1 MKASPARIF
10 LGLVLGA
17 ALGYLCLRSHS
28 PLMKAIPGA
37 LAPLGTLFLNA
48 IRVCVIP
55 LVTSA
60 LIVGCAASSDAPRLG
75 KLAARSLMV
84 ILCYL
89 ASAAVFAVIIAVPVF
104 RQTQVTAAPNAREMV
119 VETTRSTATSGGLA
133 EWVGALVP
141 ANLFKAAT
149 EGALLPLVTFSI
161 AIGITLSRMTQQD
174 REPLLQWFRSVMQLF
189 TRLIDAVLLMA
200 PLGVFCLAI
209 NLPATAGY
217 AGLRALLIYVV
228 ALSLISGAF
237 ILVVLYPS
245 VALFTP
251 VSLLSFMRAS
261 APAQAI
267 AFTSRSSLAAL
278 PTTYLAG
285 NQGLGLA
292 EAVSSFFFPF
302 AASIFRVGGCMA
314 QVVGVCFLARFYQVP
329 LSLSQ
334 LATVVLSAVAVSLT
348 VPGVPGGAI
357 IVMTPTLAALKIPV
371 EGVAMLLAV
380 DTLPDMFR
388 TAANVTGWLAAG
400 AILSPRS
407 APSGIQPQSSS

>member
-10 LGLVLGA
+10 LGLVLGVS
-17 ALGYLCLRSHS
+17 LGCLCLRSHS
-28 PLMKAIPGA
+28 LLLRAIPGA

-60 LIVGCAASSDAPRLG
+60 LIVGCGASNDAPRLG
-75 KLAARSLMV
+75 KLAVRSLVV

-89 ASAAVFAVIIAVPVF
+89 ALAAVFAAIIAVPVF
-104 RQTQVTAAPNAREMV
+104 HQTTVLQVAAAHEMV
-119 VETTRSTATSGGLA
+119 VGTTRSTVISGGLA
-133 EWVGALVP
+133 EWVGALIP
-141 ANLFKAAT
+141 ANLFKAAG
-149 EGALLPLVTFSI
+149 EGALLPLITLSI
-161 AIGITLSRMTQQD
+161 AVGITLSRMTPQH
-174 REPLLQWFRSVMQLF
+174 REPLLQWFQSVKEVF

-200 PLGVFCLAI
+200 PFGVFCLAT
-209 NLPATAGY
+209 NLSATTGY
-217 AGLRALLIYVV
+217 AGLQALLTYVV
-228 ALSLISGAF
+228 VLSVISGAF

-251 VSLLSFMRAS
+251 VSLLSFMRIS

-285 NQGLGLA
+285 SKGLDLP
-292 EAVSSFFFPF
+292 EALSSFFFPF

-334 LATVVLSAVAVSLT
+334 LATIALSAVAVSLT

-357 IVMTPTLAALKIPV
+357 IVMTPILAALNIPV

-400 AILSPRS
+400 AILSHRS
-407 APSGIQPQSSS
+407 APTDVEPQSSS